1 MPWEGNRGRSSIPSQ
16 RPQPT
21 ILVSDTSCVW
31 NHNSAC
37 TASPDGAR
45 AGRVAKS
52 NSNTVDKMGDYVPIP
67 RQRARRPAA
76 LIGEGTV
83 WRQFRNPTTLRLK
96 AAPTHVEFSPVAPH
110 DVAVASSLQVDIF
123 STQTNT
129 VYRTL
134 TRFKDIVHCASFRH
148 DGKVLAAGDER
159 GCTQLFDLGSRAV
172 MRTFHGH
179 ERAVHVAR
187 FSPDSTRLFT
197 ASDDHRALCWD
208 VAAES
213 QLRAF
218 DGHEDFVR
226 SGALSP
232 SSPHMFVTGSYDH
245 TVRIWDVNAPRCI
258 MTLNH
263 AAPVEVSATQIVAG
277 AQ

>member
-1 MPWEGNRGRSSIPSQ
+1 M
-16 RPQPT
+16 
-21 ILVSDTSCVW
+21 
-31 NHNSAC
+31 
-37 TASPDGAR
+37 
-45 AGRVAKS
+45 
-52 NSNTVDKMGDYVPIP
+52 
-67 RQRARRPAA
+67 
-76 LIGEGTV
+76 
-83 WRQFRNPTTLRLK
+83 WRQFRHPTTLRLK
-96 AAPTHVEFSPVAPH
+96 AVPTHVEFSPVAPH

-123 STQTNT
+123 STQTNA

-134 TRFKDIVHCASFRH
+134 TRFKDIVHCASYRH

-187 FSPDSTRLFT
+187 FSPDSSQLFT

-208 VAAES
+208 VTAES
-213 QLRAF
+213 QLRSF

-232 SSPHMFVTGSYDH
+232 SSPNMFVTGSYDH
-245 TVRIWDVNAPRCI
+245 TVRLWDVNSKNCI

-263 AAPVEVSATQIVAG
+263 TAPVEVSPATHDGAAYLCGAVHALPQPLTHYGFCSGCGAPTWWRYACDCERKHADDLGHPQRWAGIAGGQRTLEDDHVALCDE
-277 AQ
+277 